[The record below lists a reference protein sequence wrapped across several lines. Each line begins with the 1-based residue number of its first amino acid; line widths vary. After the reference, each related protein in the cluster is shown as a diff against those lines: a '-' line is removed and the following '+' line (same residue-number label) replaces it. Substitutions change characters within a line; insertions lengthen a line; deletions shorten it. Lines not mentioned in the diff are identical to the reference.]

1 MWCFHRNGG
10 QEQTDTEKTNINS
23 CNLKITALWDC
34 SIMGFCMVDWGIYS
48 PSSLPN
54 WRAHESVTLDENN
67 LSQFQHQEHPSG

>member
-1 MWCFHRNGG
+1 MWYELHLKKNLKCGVFIEMVDRNK
-10 QEQTDTEKTNINS
+10 QTEKTNINS

-54 WRAHESVTLDENN
+54 
-67 LSQFQHQEHPSG
+67 